1 MHPQR
6 ASTLISGRLFFHMA
20 DPTVKPP
27 IPIVP
32 VKSEPIKPGA
42 EPAKKP
48 NPGVPL
54 ANPKVGK
61 ADRFAS
67 MTPEQLK
74 AVQSDNVIHLGKL
87 ETSQP
92 TGTAVGAS
100 NDPPPGPRYK
110 TYIEVKI
117 ANKTYTNLDGDFLG
131 SPKVVSATRQ
141 YSHARILLNDLDEE
155 ILKNTSDQSDCEVII
170 GFADGEKRTKLKGKV
185 WSIGRIPP
193 DTTVIMIVDPS
204 AGLKGST
211 NATNSAA
218 EKPSELERPESEKID
233 PHKLA
238 LALKKGKTDPKKVA
252 EALADPKKAANEGK
266 TLKFGSASSSLTKPE
281 EEKPDLSP
289 VTPQEKVTAEPKEE
303 GKFQATFK
311 GQSPSF
317 DKLMDKVKEASALA
331 SGKLNYSTAERLS
344 FTGGAG
350 DSRLKFQNI
359 TDFNGSKGGEVL
371 LGAGKGHAAALE
383 AILQG
388 DVIVVPNGDTMKQ
401 VGPGQGEPSGVILDY
416 ANNRAVFIGRPEI
429 TKRSP
434 LQLSSGQGA
443 ITVVSPNIEQKTVNG
458 ATVAT
463 TGKPAQHPTGIVK
476 IPSKGDIKLADPLS
490 PGCPYTWG
498 DMTRQGKF
506 VKDLNPEHI
515 EGAVKMSQY
524 LTQWTAETGG
534 TKWEITSWFRPGWY
548 NVQVASSGANGPHT
562 HGSAVDCWFEG
573 YMKFYDKLDASWDH
587 GVAISPAGSPPG
599 EFMHIDLIPPPKRR
613 WPYSRLS
620 YTSTGL
626 F

>member
-1 MHPQR
+1 MD
-6 ASTLISGRLFFHMA
+6 AFFIDMA
-20 DPTVKPP
+20 DLTAKPP
-27 IPIVP
+27 IPTKP
-32 VKSEPIKPGA
+32 PATNPIAPSP

-48 NPGVPL
+48 NPGVEL
-54 ANPKVGK
+54 ANPKSGK
-61 ADRFAS
+61 ADRFAK

-74 AVQSDNVIHLGKL
+74 AVQTDKAIDLGKL
-87 ETSQP
+87 ATAPPKGS
-92 TGTAVGAS
+92 AVGAA

-170 GFADGEKRTKLKGKV
+170 GFADGEKRTKLKGKI

-204 AGLKGST
+204 AGIKGST
-211 NATNSAA
+211 STTNSAA

-238 LALKKGKTDPKKVA
+238 VALSKGKMDPKKVA
-252 EALADPKKAANEGK
+252 EELADPKKVAGEKK
-266 TLKFGSASSSLTKPE
+266 TSKFGSGSNTATKPEEKE

-289 VTPQEKVTAEPKEE
+289 VKAPEKTTAEPKKEE
-303 GKFQATFK
+303 QFQATFK

-317 DKLMDKVKEASALA
+317 DKLMDKVKETSALA
-331 SGKLNYSTAERLS
+331 TGNKLNYSTAERLS

-350 DSRLKFQNI
+350 DDRLKFQNS

-388 DVIVVPNGDTMKQ
+388 DVIVVPQGDTMKQ
-401 VGPGQGEPSGVILDY
+401 VGPGQGEASGVILDY

-463 TGKPAQHPTGIVK
+463 PGKPAQHPTGNVR
-476 IPSKGDIKLADPLS
+476 IPSVGDIKLADPLS

-498 DMTRQGKF
+498 DMTREGKF
-506 VKDLNPEHI
+506 VPDLKPNHI

-534 TKWEITSWFRPGWY
+534 KKWEITSWFRPSWY
-548 NVQVASSGANGPHT
+548 NLQVASSGANGPHT

-573 YMKFYDKLDASWDH
+573 FMKFYDKLDASWDH
-587 GVAISPAGSPPG
+587 GVAISPAGSPTG
-599 EFMHIDLIPPPKRR
+599 EFMHVDLIAPPKRR
-613 WPYSRLS
+613 WPYSHLS

>member
-1 MHPQR
+1 M
-6 ASTLISGRLFFHMA
+6 GVFFIPMVDLTA
-20 DPTVKPP
+20 KPP
-27 IPIVP
+27 IPTVP
-32 VKSEPIKPGA
+32 PKTDPIAPGA

-48 NPGVPL
+48 NPGVEL
-54 ANPKVGK
+54 ANPKPGK
-61 ADRFAS
+61 ADRFSS

-74 AVQSDNVIHLGKL
+74 AVQTDKAIDLGKL
-87 ETSQP
+87 ATAPPKGS
-92 TGTAVGAS
+92 AVGAA

-170 GFADGEKRTKLKGKV
+170 GFADGEKRTKLKGKI

-211 NATNSAA
+211 SATNSAA

-238 LALKKGKTDPKKVA
+238 VALKKGKMDPKKVA
-252 EALADPKKAANEGK
+252 QELADPKKAAGANK
-266 TLKFGSASSSLTKPE
+266 TSKFGGAGATKPE

-289 VTPQEKVTAEPKEE
+289 VKPPEKTAAEPQKEE
-303 GKFQATFK
+303 QFQATFK
-311 GQSPSF
+311 GQSPTF
-317 DKLMDKVKEASALA
+317 DKLMDRVKEVSKLSAG
-331 SGKLNYSTAERLS
+331 SKLNYSTAERLS
-344 FTGGAG
+344 FTGGNAG
-350 DSRLKFQNI
+350 EHLKFQNS
-359 TDFNGSKGGEVL
+359 TDFSGSKGGEVL
-371 LGAGKGHAAALE
+371 LGTGKGHAAALE

-388 DVIVVPNGDTMKQ
+388 DVIVVPQGDTMKQ

-416 ANNRAVFIGRPEI
+416 ANNRAVFIGKPEI

-463 TGKPAQHPTGIVK
+463 TGKPAQHPTGNVK
-476 IPSKGDIKLADPLS
+476 IPTIGDIKLADPLS

-498 DMTRQGKF
+498 DMTREGKF
-506 VKDLNPEHI
+506 TQDLKPEHI

-524 LTQWTAETGG
+524 LTQWTQETGG
-534 TKWEITSWFRPGWY
+534 KRWEITSWFRPSWY
-548 NVQVASSGANGPHT
+548 NVKVASSGANGPHT
-562 HGSAVDCWFEG
+562 HGSAVDFWFEG
-573 YMKFYDKLDASWDH
+573 YQKFHDKLEGSWEY
-587 GVAISPAGSPPG
+587 GLAISPGCPSG
-599 EFMHIDLIPPPKRR
+599 EFCHVDLIGPPKRR
-613 WPYSRLS
+613 WS
-620 YTSTGL
+620 YC
-626 F
+626 